1 MTCVQ
6 KQDTLNKPMK
16 ILDVPQ
22 SGSIAGTTSSRNR
35 YGQYRRS
42 RATPV
47 QPRTPAQLAARARL
61 AAIASSWR
69 TLDAP
74 TQAAWASFAAQ
85 IKLTDSLGQTYTPTA
100 LQAYVSVCSVAD
112 VNKELPSFVGQ
123 QPPPIQTFI
132 QPPVDNLEATD
143 EPSIVF
149 QTSTVPQQ
157 GLAIYAAPPTS
168 PGVSFV
174 HDFRW
179 IYWRTP
185 GAGGAVNITAA
196 WTAKFGAPVVGSR
209 VWVRARLVS
218 QGQLS
223 PPVTLSAVVEPAA

>member
-1 MTCVQ
+1 
-6 KQDTLNKPMK
+6 MK

-69 TLDAP
+69 ALDAA
-74 TQAAWASFAAQ
+74 TRAAWASFAAQ
-85 IKLTDSLGQTYTPTA
+85 ILLTDSLGQTYTPTA
-100 LQAYVSVCSVAD
+100 MQAYVSVCSVAD
-112 VNKELPSFVGQ
+112 VNSLTSFVGQ
-123 QPPPIQTFI
+123 QPPPVQTFI
-132 QPPVDNLEATD
+132 EPPVTALAADD
-143 EPSIVF
+143 GPSIQLTVG
-149 QTSTVPQQ
+149 TVPQQ

-179 IYWRTP
+179 LQFRN
-185 GAGGAVNITAA
+185 AGTGGPVDITAA
-196 WTAKFGAPVVGSR
+196 WTAKFGAPTLGSR
-209 VWVRARLVS
+209 VWVRARLVC

-223 PPVTLSAVVEPAA
+223 PPITLSAVVEPAA